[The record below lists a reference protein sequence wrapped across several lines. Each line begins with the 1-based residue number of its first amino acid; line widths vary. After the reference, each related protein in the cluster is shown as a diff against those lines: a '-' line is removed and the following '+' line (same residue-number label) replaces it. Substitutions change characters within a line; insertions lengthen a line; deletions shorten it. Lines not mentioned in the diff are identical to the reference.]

1 MEGRLQRLFSAFPA
15 GWPGRGLLLLRL
27 VAGGTAILEGTSFV
41 FAPPGAN
48 LVDAAIG
55 TIAIVA
61 GTALLFGILAPVA
74 GMLVAAGGI
83 CLATSIVP
91 QPAQHP
97 LDDAPALV
105 LLTSVAIAIV
115 LLGPGALSIDSYLF
129 GRREIVIPPD
139 LRSAGHD

>member
-1 MEGRLQRLFSAFPA
+1 M
-15 GWPGRGLLLLRL
+15 
-27 VAGGTAILEGTSFV
+27 LEGTSFF
-41 FAPPGAN
+41 FAPPGPS
-48 LVDAAIG
+48 LVDAAVG

-61 GTALLFGILAPVA
+61 GAALLVGILVPVA
-74 GMLVAAGGI
+74 GVLVAAGGI

-97 LDDAPALV
+97 LDDPPSLV
-105 LLTSVAIAIV
+105 LLTSVAVAIV

-139 LRSAGHD
+139 LRSAGDD